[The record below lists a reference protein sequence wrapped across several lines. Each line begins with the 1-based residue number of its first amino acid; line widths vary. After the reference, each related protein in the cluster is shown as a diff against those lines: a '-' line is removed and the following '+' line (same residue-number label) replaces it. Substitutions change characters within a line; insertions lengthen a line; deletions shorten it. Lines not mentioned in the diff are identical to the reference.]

1 MYDLSN
7 SIGLQNCG
15 NTCYMNSAIQ
25 MLYSINEIREYI
37 INENMNNVILKNLKK
52 IFLEINKKNTKY
64 IDNNFLKKIYII
76 LYKNFVNNLS
86 LSNNNS
92 HLNIQNDSTEFF
104 FSLFNII
111 SSHLRDNIFH
121 LNEISKTYCKNKINK
136 TINKEESKIDITS
149 IIILQ
154 IKKDNDQSVQSILNN
169 SHSFDKLDTSLSR
182 CNNKNNSYQEFYYEI
197 PNENKYLFIELRR
210 SGYNSKGKTIFL
222 KNYVKVNKN
231 ITINQNSKKIKYILL
246 GVILKSGE
254 LNYGHYIYVTYK
266 NNKIHKVYDDSTVYN
281 YLGTNF
287 NIDHNATLLL
297 YVKKI
302 LTENNNNNNQNNEN
316 LVKRLIE
323 MNSYQN
329 NPNLVEKL
337 IGINNN
343 QNLEK
348 ILIEMNNQEKEKY
361 IHNKQ
366 KHSNYNISLNEENKQ
381 KNSNYNISL
390 NEENKQ
396 KQSNYNI
403 VSYEENN
410 KNINNNNQKQSNYQI
425 ASKLQQEYY
434 NEYAKMLKNVYNQN
448 NNQNNYQNNYK
459 IALKLQEEYNL
470 EYAKMLQQEYNNEYI
485 ETLKRL

>member
-1 MYDLSN
+1 
-7 SIGLQNCG
+7 
-15 NTCYMNSAIQ
+15 

-37 INENMNNVILKNLKK
+37 INENMNNIILKNLKK

-76 LYKNFVNNLS
+76 LYKNFVDNLS

-92 HLNIQNDSTEFF
+92 YLNIQNDSTEFF

-111 SSHLRDNIFH
+111 SSHLHDNIFH

-136 TINKEESKIDITS
+136 TKNKEESKIDITN

-316 LVKRLIE
+316 LVERLIGINNNQNNPNLVE
-323 MNSYQN
+323 RLIGMNNNQNNPNLVERLIGMNSYQN
-329 NPNLVEKL
+329 NPNLVERL
-337 IGINNN
+337 IGMNSQEQKQHNNN
-343 QNLEK
+343 
-348 ILIEMNNQEKEKY
+348 
-361 IHNKQ
+361 
-366 KHSNYNISLNEENKQ
+366 
-381 KNSNYNISL
+381 
-390 NEENKQ
+390 NKQ

-485 ETLKRL
+485 ETLKQL